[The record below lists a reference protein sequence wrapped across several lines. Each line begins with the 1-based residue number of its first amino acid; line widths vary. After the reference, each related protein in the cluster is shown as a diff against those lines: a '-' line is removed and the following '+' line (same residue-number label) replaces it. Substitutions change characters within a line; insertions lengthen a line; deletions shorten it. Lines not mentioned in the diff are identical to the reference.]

1 MAKFWTLSP
10 WISRVILLL
19 PTAIFF
25 MISLRTLADPAGS
38 AAEQDIS
45 LNSPLGYTI
54 LRVGFGGFPLA
65 FAIIVLACLV
75 STRRLLTGL
84 SIVATLVT
92 VVLAVR
98 VQGVCLDGTGSQN
111 FKLIVAE
118 VVLLALSAIGL
129 FIELG
134 RRRYLSQH
142 LARPSTATHDVGK

>member
-1 MAKFWTLSP
+1 MERFWTLSP
-10 WISRVILLL
+10 WINRIILLL

-25 MISLRTLADPAGS
+25 IIGLGALADPAGF
-38 AAEQDIS
+38 AAEQGFS
-45 LNSPLGYTI
+45 LNSPLGYTV

-65 FAIIVLACLV
+65 FAIIFLACLV

-84 SIVATLVT
+84 SIVATQVT

-98 VQGVCLDGTGSQN
+98 IQGVCLDGTASQN

-118 VVLLALSAIGL
+118 IVLLALATIGL
-129 FIELG
+129 FIEFG

-142 LARPSTATHDVGK
+142 LARLSTAGS